1 MDKLSVGGTINH
13 FGNNRITSRSKHT
26 GVMVGA
32 LSQAYLTVR
41 LPRGIQLWMRASGLL
56 PGAVI
61 IPERK
66 MKRTPIQSKRRLVGS
81 AGPLILALSLM
92 AGPLA
97 GPATATE
104 PLPTPTPTAGES
116 SNPAPAAPEIALP
129 GTTSTAPSTSSSS
142 PSPSPSATVSPQPAE
157 AAPLPA
163 PVVPLDPGSAAGRAA
178 MAKAAGPG
186 GAEMG
191 QRSARVAGPAGTD
204 QSASQL
210 LTRQSLETQGTW
222 MPTFGVQGLDVSG
235 HQTSVNWQQQWNMG
249 ARFAYVKASEGNYY
263 TNELYGSQYQG
274 ARNVGMIRGAYH
286 FAIPNWSSGADQAR
300 YFVQNGGGWTAD
312 GYTLPPVLDFE
323 FNPYEGRT
331 IDGFY
336 FGNTCYGMSP
346 AQLTSWV
353 RDFGNTMQALTGR
366 LPVIY
371 TNTSWWKQ
379 CTGDAAGFGSYPLW
393 VAAYPSSATN
403 DAGPVPSSWS
413 SYSMWQYSST
423 GPFAGDS
430 NVWNGTY
437 QMLQRFATYSDGF
450 GSIFVKGPT
459 SSTVYLVSGKTKY
472 PVPDWATYQLYM
484 NVSSLDQV
492 SQQYLDSLSTG
503 NAVGRFARSPD
514 GSIYLIDS
522 GRKFHVPSC
531 TIMDDFGGG
540 SCTGWIP
547 LADSQLAGYTDAG
560 MLANATVSASG
571 KLFYVSARTKR
582 EFFDVA
588 SLSRAGLP
596 TAVARLSDAVT
607 DPLPYAA
614 AAPIV
619 RPDVI
624 VVDRVSRQP
633 FINTAGKLLPVPTSI
648 NAENAWAPSLTAAA
662 LDPQSIAKLSQGPA
676 FTGFASNEAGSAR
689 YVIGSSNK
697 FLMTD
702 TTQWPDTAVKFSDV
716 LLNAIGTGPAI
727 SSPAFVKS
735 PSTPVVYRRDKSA
748 AREVPDISTLTQ
760 LGLGKVPVI
769 YSLSA
774 TTLRTLPKGPALLPL
789 AKLVVGNTSPV
800 VYLID
805 GPDKMLQLE
814 DFRITNSLGI
824 GGYSR
829 IAQSALAPYASAGT
843 VQPVVRCGLDTYLGY
858 GGGIWKLPATTA
870 TAQLPARTLEPSTC
884 TALPATR
891 GNLDST
897 IFVKA
902 LDSPV
907 VYLMVDGTKRPVASW
922 TRLVELNN
930 GSSSPVIAEY
940 TRSALDPV
948 PTGSPA

>member
-1 MDKLSVGGTINH
+1 
-13 FGNNRITSRSKHT
+13 
-26 GVMVGA
+26 
-32 LSQAYLTVR
+32 
-41 LPRGIQLWMRASGLL
+41 
-56 PGAVI
+56 
-61 IPERK
+61 
-66 MKRTPIQSKRRLVGS
+66 
-81 AGPLILALSLM
+81 
-92 AGPLA
+92 
-97 GPATATE
+97 
-104 PLPTPTPTAGES
+104 
-116 SNPAPAAPEIALP
+116 
-129 GTTSTAPSTSSSS
+129 
-142 PSPSPSATVSPQPAE
+142 
-157 AAPLPA
+157 
-163 PVVPLDPGSAAGRAA
+163 

-191 QRSARVAGPAGTD
+191 QRSARVAGPTAATQDGTE
-204 QSASQL
+204 L
-210 LTRQSLETQGTW
+210 FTTQSLESQGTW

-263 TNELYGSQYQG
+263 TNELFGSQYHG
-274 ARNVGMIRGAYH
+274 ARSVGMIRGAYH

-346 AQLTSWV
+346 SQLTSWV

-371 TNTSWWKQ
+371 TNTMWWKQ
-379 CTGDAAGFGSYPLW
+379 CTGDAAGFGNYPLW
-393 VAAYPSSATN
+393 VAAYPSSPTN

-413 SYSMWQYSST
+413 SYSIWQYSST

-450 GSIFVKGPT
+450 GSTFVKGPN
-459 SSTVYLVSGKTKY
+459 SSTIYLASGKTKY

-484 NVSSLDQV
+484 NASSLDQV
-492 SQQYLDSLSTG
+492 SQQYLDSLATG
-503 NAVGRFARSPD
+503 NAVGRFARSPG
-514 GSIYLIDS
+514 GSIYLIDA

-531 TIMDDFGGG
+531 TVMYDFGGG
-540 SCTGWIP
+540 SCTGWVP
-547 LADSQLAGYTDAG
+547 LADSQLAAYSDGG
-560 MLANATVSASG
+560 MLANATVSPSG
-571 KLFYVSARTKR
+571 KLFYVSAMTKR

-588 SLSRAGLP
+588 SLGRAGLP
-596 TAVARLSDAVT
+596 TAVVSLSDAVT
-607 DPLPYAA
+607 APLPYAS

-624 VVDRVSRQP
+624 VVDRVTRQP
-633 FINTAGKLLPVPTSI
+633 YIYSAAKLLPVPTSI
-648 NAENAWAPSLTAAA
+648 NSENAWANEITAAA
-662 LDPQSIAKLSQGPA
+662 LDPQSIAKLAQGPA
-676 FTGFASNEAGSAR
+676 FAGFASNEAGTAR
-689 YVIGSSNK
+689 YVIGSGSK

-702 TTQWPDTAVKFSDV
+702 TTQWPETNVKFSDA

-727 SSPAFVKS
+727 SNPAYLKS
-735 PSTPVVYRRDKSA
+735 PSSPVVYRRDKSA
-748 AREVPDISTLTQ
+748 AREVPDINTLTQ
-760 LGLGKVPVI
+760 LGLGRIPNI

-774 TTLRTLPKGPALLPL
+774 TTIRSLPKGPALLPL
-789 AKLVVGNTSPV
+789 AKLVVGDTSPV
-800 VYLID
+800 VYLVD
-805 GPDKMLQLE
+805 GADKMLQLE

-829 IAQSALAPYASAGT
+829 MPQSALAPYASTGT
-843 VQPVVRCGLDTYLGY
+843 VQPVVRCALNTYLGY

-870 TAQLPARTLEPSTC
+870 TAQLPARNLEASTC
-884 TALPATR
+884 TALPAVR
-891 GNLDST
+891 GNLDAT

-907 VYLMVDGTKRPVASW
+907 VYLMVDGAKRPVASW

-940 TRSALDPV
+940 SRSALDPI